1 MDEDFK
7 LEWQEDGDEDD
18 SGETKPSS
26 SGNGGKK
33 ASSGHL
39 TLLLVLLGTLVLG
52 GGGAGFWWLRA
63 RQQEQE
69 RLAAAA
75 APKVVEEGHVSS
87 ARAME
92 IMENRKLMRD
102 EFRSSHNTP
111 LVEDQGQAGMVDM
124 AVRGELT
131 LVSGLFQHYVQT
143 TAAFFELSR
152 IITNN
157 YVENRAQVEQL
168 FLTQVK
174 PAFDMAERRRDVL
187 ERRISHSPAQELYD
201 NLAWIA
207 HHDSLA
213 VMSMQRFVEKG
224 EPEDFLTAVDLANT
238 AKLMLRKFW
247 SFLRED
253 LRRNKVVFTPPEGI
267 WRRYYVAWDIVE

>member
-1 MDEDFK
+1 MDEEFK
-7 LEWQEDGDEDD
+7 LEWQEDEEDP
-18 SGETKPSS
+18 GEKKPSPS
-26 SGNGGKK
+26 PDGGKK
-33 ASSGHL
+33 ASSSRL
-39 TLLLVLLGTLVLG
+39 ILLLVMAGTMVLG
-52 GGGAGFWWLRA
+52 GGGAGFWYMRA

-75 APKVVEEGHVSS
+75 AVPKVVDEGHISS

-102 EFRSSHNTP
+102 EFRSSHNAP

-157 YVENRAQVEQL
+157 YVENRSQVEQL

-187 ERRISHSPAQELYD
+187 ERRITHTPALELYD

-213 VMSMQRFVEKG
+213 VMTMQRFVDKG
-224 EPEDFLTAVDLANT
+224 EPEDFLAAVDLANT

-247 SFLRED
+247 GFLRED
-253 LRRNKVVFTPPEGI
+253 LRRNRVSFTPPEDI
-267 WRRYYVAWDIVE
+267 WRRYYIAWDIVE